1 MYQGVDFQTQ
11 RYNFANLKETVYAE
25 KTTLLNQA
33 TLQNDA
39 LDNRFKIFIGSSPGA
54 NPPPNS
60 FEGYIANPIFISDQ
74 IFVDP
79 KDSIAVV
86 FNEI

>member
-1 MYQGVDFQTQ
+1 VYQGVDFQTQ

-25 KTTLLNQA
+25 KTTLLTQT

-54 NPPPNS
+54 NPIS
-60 FEGYIANPIFISDQ
+60 FEGYIANPIFISNQ
-74 IFVDP
+74 IFVAP
-79 KDSIAVV
+79 RDSIAVV